1 MNQAIAPSFNG
12 NHRQEPPLAKQN
24 QHILVVE
31 DDRSLAEWVCEYLI
45 DQGYQVSLATRGD
58 EAIHLIKTDQPDL
71 VVLDIMLPSANG
83 FDVCR
88 SVRPIYKGPIL
99 MLTACSEETDEVLGL
114 EVGADDFLTKPV
126 RPRILLARITALFRR
141 EELRKEDLRGAQLR
155 ATEHTDSSNDDENI
169 LSFGSLTL
177 NRTSQ
182 TTRIDKQAVPLSS
195 NEFDMLWFLA
205 SNAGVILDRDA
216 LVKQL
221 RGIEYDGFDRSI
233 DIGISR
239 LRRKLNDSAQHPY
252 RIKTVRG
259 KGYLFAPDAW

>member
-1 MNQAIAPSFNG
+1 MQALA
-12 NHRQEPPLAKQN
+12 QENPVAS

-31 DDRSLAEWVCEYLI
+31 DDRYLAEWVCEYLI

-58 EAIHLIKTDQPDL
+58 EAIHLIHTDQPDL
-71 VVLDIMLPSANG
+71 VILDVMLPAANG
-83 FDVCR
+83 FEVCK
-88 SVRPIYKGPIL
+88 SVRPDYAGPIL

-114 EVGADDFLTKPV
+114 ELGADDFLTKPV
-126 RPRILLARITALFRR
+126 RPRILLARINALFRR
-141 EELRKEDLRGAQLR
+141 EETTRNNNLN
-155 ATEHTDSSNDDENI
+155 NDNV
-169 LSFGSLTL
+169 LQFGSLTID
-177 NRTSQ
+177 RHSQ
-182 TTRIDKQAVPLSS
+182 TTSIDNEPISLSS

-205 SNAGVILDRDA
+205 SNAGAVLNRDA
-216 LVKQL
+216 LVRQL

-239 LRRKLNDSAQHPY
+239 LRRKLNDNAQQPY

>member
-1 MNQAIAPSFNG
+1 LEVILNNATETTT
-12 NHRQEPPLAKQN
+12 H
-24 QHILVVE
+24 HILVVE

-45 DQGYQVSLATRGD
+45 NHHFIVTLATRGD
-58 EAIHLIKTDQPDL
+58 EAIHLIETDQPDL
-71 VVLDIMLPSANG
+71 VVLDIMLPQTNG
-83 FDVCR
+83 FDVCK
-88 SVRPIYKGPIL
+88 SVRPIYRGPIL

-126 RPRILLARITALFRR
+126 RPRILLARVMALLRR
-141 EELRKEDLRGAQLR
+141 EELRREEPQRN
-155 ATEHTDSSNDDENI
+155 EY
-169 LSFGSLTL
+169 LSADNVLQFGTLTI
-177 NRTSQ
+177 NRNSQ
-182 TTRIDKQAVPLSS
+182 TTRIDSETVPLSS

-205 SNAGVILDRDA
+205 SNAGSILDRDA
-216 LVKQL
+216 LVRQL

-239 LRRKLNDSAQHPY
+239 LRRKLKDNAQQPY

>member
-1 MNQAIAPSFNG
+1 MNNLTETFTETVTDSFKETGKN
-12 NHRQEPPLAKQN
+12 
-24 QHILVVE
+24 ILVVE

-45 DQGYQVSLATRGD
+45 DQGFLVTLATRGD

-71 VVLDIMLPSANG
+71 VILDVMLPTANG
-83 FDVCR
+83 FEVCK

-99 MLTACSEETDEVLGL
+99 ILTACSEETDEVMGL
-114 EVGADDFLTKPV
+114 ELGADDFLTKPV
-126 RPRILLARITALFRR
+126 RPRVLLARVTALFRR
-141 EELRKEDLRGAQLR
+141 EAFRREELRRDGSQNNGNVLQFGA
-155 ATEHTDSSNDDENI
+155 
-169 LSFGSLTL
+169 LTI
-177 NRTSQ
+177 NRNSQ
-182 TTRIDKQAVPLSS
+182 TTSIDSEPVPLSS

-205 SNAGVILDRDA
+205 SNAGTILDRDA
-216 LVKQL
+216 LVRQL

-239 LRRKLNDSAQHPY
+239 LRRKLQDNAQHPF

>member
-1 MNQAIAPSFNG
+1 MNNATETTT
-12 NHRQEPPLAKQN
+12 H
-24 QHILVVE
+24 HILVVE

-45 DQGYQVSLATRGD
+45 NHHFIVTLATRGD
-58 EAIHLIKTDQPDL
+58 EAIHLIETDQPDL
-71 VVLDIMLPSANG
+71 VVLDIMLPQTNG
-83 FDVCR
+83 FDVCK
-88 SVRPIYKGPIL
+88 SVRPIYRGPIL

-126 RPRILLARITALFRR
+126 RPRILLARVMALLRR
-141 EELRKEDLRGAQLR
+141 EELRREEPQRN
-155 ATEHTDSSNDDENI
+155 EY
-169 LSFGSLTL
+169 LSADNVLQFGTLTI
-177 NRTSQ
+177 NRNSQ
-182 TTRIDKQAVPLSS
+182 TTRIDSETVPLSS

-205 SNAGVILDRDA
+205 SNAGSILDRDA
-216 LVKQL
+216 LVRQL

-239 LRRKLNDSAQHPY
+239 LRRKLKDNAQQPY